1 MIICKKCGSKMV
13 IKKGKFGK
21 FLGCSTFPKCSY
33 TVDTKEGGGTNI
45 GMKRHA
51 NLKGSNVVIM

>member
-1 MIICKKCGSKMV
+1 MV